1 MYTILVADDEEI
13 ERDAIKHIINASCP
27 RIGLVMEA
35 ANGLEAVD
43 RYRDARPDIVFCDIK
58 MPGKDGL
65 EAVADIKRMNPEQCA
80 VIVTAFDYFNYARE
94 ALSLGVD
101 DYLLKPA
108 ADATVVALVDRL
120 VARLDA
126 RDSSRKDREEKDR
139 RLELLTGFF
148 RNAYLSALLDPATD
162 EASLDG
168 YARVLP
174 TDSGECIVAAVT
186 LDLSAFPVS
195 LTDPGQAALL
205 RDRARSIIKDEF
217 EYRLFSFMV
226 HERDGRIYFALFPR
240 ADFSGQYASPAA
252 IHDLFSSVAGRI
264 RERLS
269 ARLVTA
275 LALAETNGVA
285 MRRALRSVDRAL
297 ADRALA
303 SRDATDGD
311 ATDGGDCADVFLCG
325 GLADESPPCD
335 ERSPAL
341 PCDRR
346 SLTPRIAELMR
357 LVERRIEDEYMTAIS
372 LDTAAKSAGLSSFY
386 FSKAFRQWK
395 GMTFIDTLNEVR
407 VRKARELLANP
418 VLSVKE
424 IAARTGYSDPNYF
437 ARVFK
442 SAYGATPTEYRNK
455 ILR

>member
-1 MYTILVADDEEI
+1 M
-13 ERDAIKHIINASCP
+13 
-27 RIGLVMEA
+27 
-35 ANGLEAVD
+35 
-43 RYRDARPDIVFCDIK
+43 
-58 MPGKDGL
+58 
-65 EAVADIKRMNPEQCA
+65 
-80 VIVTAFDYFNYARE
+80 
-94 ALSLGVD
+94 
-101 DYLLKPA
+101 
-108 ADATVVALVDRL
+108 
-120 VARLDA
+120 
-126 RDSSRKDREEKDR
+126 
-139 RLELLTGFF
+139 TGFF
-148 RNAYLSALLDPATD
+148 RNAYLSALLDPAAD

-168 YARVLP
+168 YASVFP

-195 LTDPGQAALL
+195 LTDPGQTSLL

-217 EYRLFSFMV
+217 EYRLFSFIV

-285 MRRALRSVDRAL
+285 MRRALHSVDRAL

-303 SRDATDGD
+303 SRDV
-311 ATDGGDCADVFLCG
+311 TDGGDCADVVLCG
-325 GLADESPPCD
+325 GLADESSPWD
-335 ERSPAL
+335 ERAPAL

-386 FSKAFRQWK
+386 LSKAFRQWK